1 MSLTGAIVFFVIL
14 WWLCFFTVLPI
25 GVRGQ
30 FEDGSTVDGTEEA
43 APVDPMIGKK
53 ALWATYG
60 AVALTALLLVI
71 THIID
76 FQALMTGG

>member
-1 MSLTGAIVFFVIL
+1 MTLTGAIVFFVIF
-14 WWLCFFTVLPI
+14 WWLCFFVVLPI

-30 FEDGSTVDGTEEA
+30 YEDESTVEGTEEA

-60 AVALTALLLVI
+60 SVGLTALSFIVS
-71 THIID
+71 HIID
-76 FQALMTGG
+76 VQSLFGGG